1 MSSCHRL
8 CFPRRSSGLLSIQPI
23 SFSISS
29 LVHGTI
35 GPRGAAG
42 PPLEP
47 RGARGAREAGA
58 REAGGARGATIRIGV
73 VYHGTSENDTL
84 CH

>member
-42 PPLEP
+42 PPLE
-47 RGARGAREAGA
+47 ARGARGA
-58 REAGGARGATIRIGV
+58 REAGGARGARWDTIRIGV